1 MPSNPRWTYRVRF
14 TDGLWW
20 GAASVE
26 PVDRL
31 IVTDDGLWQSDY
43 RTNTVYWLPLAD
55 LSWQELR
62 RVGKYQCGITVPREG
77 GHDTALR
84 IVRDHLDGWLMTVAD
99 TESRERAC
107 SQLGIPFAGGGQRVR
122 PSRPVSATGGV
133 TSPVT
138 PRSEPVVT
146 VDDDATRAFGAII
159 AAARQ
164 AALDAVGNMPSA
176 SGGSSVDVSELTE
189 RIDGVDRRQE
199 ATKDMAFALSGL
211 VRELQEANERLSGD
225 VQRALIHVNQS
236 RVIEVRSPFTGATTT
251 VQGAHH
257 MFDTLL
263 ARTADGIQSWLYG
276 PAGTGKSTLAK
287 QVFEAMGLRAVPL
300 SVTPDMMRHH
310 FFGTVN
316 ALTGE
321 FRETAFYQAYKN
333 GWGIL
338 LDECDNA
345 TASFLNGLNDGLAS
359 QSMTF
364 DNGEVVERHP
374 MFRCIA
380 AGNTVGHGAT
390 AMYRRNQLDEA
401 TLDRF
406 TYCYI
411 GLDESI
417 EDAGVA
423 ARLSD
428 QTAASDLIRV
438 VRVARRNVDT
448 HNLRMV
454 VTPRAAFDG
463 ARMLE
468 LGEPML
474 SVVRDRILRG
484 CSRDVGDKILDGTG
498 FTFDQVMG
506 G

>member
-43 RTNTVYWLPLAD
+43 RTNTVYWMPLSD

-77 GHDTALR
+77 GHDAALQIVTA
-84 IVRDHLDGWLMTVAD
+84 HLDSWLMTVAD
-99 TESRERAC
+99 TEQRERAC
-107 SQLGIPFAGGGQRVR
+107 SQLGVPFAGSGQRVR
-122 PSRPVSATGGV
+122 PPRPVSAP
-133 TSPVT
+133 SY

-146 VDDDATRAFGAII
+146 VDDDATRAFAAII

-164 AALDAVGNMPSA
+164 AALDAVGSVPSA
-176 SGGSSVDVSELTE
+176 PSGGGGGVDLSELTE
-189 RIDGVDRRQE
+189 RVDGIDRRQE
-199 ATKDMAFALSGL
+199 ATKDMTFALSGL

-236 RVIEVRSPFTGATTT
+236 RVIEVRAPFTGATTT
-251 VQGAHH
+251 IQGAHH

-263 ARTADGIQSWLYG
+263 ARTADGIHSWLYG

-287 QVFEAMGLRAVPL
+287 QVFQAMGIQSVTL

-321 FRETAFYQAYKN
+321 FRETAFYQAYKY

-428 QTAASDLIRV
+428 QSVASDLIRV

-468 LGEPML
+468 LGEPM
-474 SVVRDRILRG
+474 VNVMRDRILRG
-484 CSRDVGDKILDGTG
+484 CNRDVGDKILEGTG